1 MPAIPAIA
9 FLLAFLVCSLI
20 GRMLLVKAA
29 FGVSPPWGLAVLFVP
44 FGPFFF
50 RMKHREM
57 AHPTRHWRR
66 GATVLL
72 LLFFVNGGNADSLHA
87 LTDFGKNEPTIAAA
101 GDTQFHLPVPSKVV
115 AAVTQPAPAAPAT
128 PAPSATPAASAP
140 AATPSKA
147 VAAAVAGMPPAPK
160 VLNPAERLEAN
171 RKEFAR
177 LAEWYD
183 NLKHERGYLRKGDTA
198 AVEAF
203 NVEAAKY
210 QTALQ
215 LAKTEQ
221 ADLAKLTAK
230 K

>member
-9 FLLAFLVCSLI
+9 FLLAFLACSLV
-20 GRMLLVKAA
+20 GRLLLVKAA
-29 FGVSPPWGLAVLFVP
+29 FGVSPPWGLAVLLVP

-50 RMKHREM
+50 RMKHREI

-66 GATVLL
+66 GAMLL
-72 LLFFVNGGNADSLHA
+72 LVLFFVNGGNADSVHA
-87 LTDFGKNEPTIAAA
+87 LTEFGKTGGPIAAA
-101 GDTQFHLPVPSKVV
+101 GDTQFHLPVPAQVV
-115 AAVTQPAPAAPAT
+115 AAVGQPAPVPAAT
-128 PAPSATPAASAP
+128 PAPPAAGAP

-147 VAAAVAGMPPAPK
+147 VAASASTMSPAPK
-160 VLNPAERLEAN
+160 VLSPAERIEAN
-171 RKEFAR
+171 RKEFER

-183 NLKHERGYLRKGDTA
+183 NLKHERGYLRKGDDA
-198 AVEAF
+198 GVAAF
-203 NVEAAKY
+203 NVDAAKY

-221 ADLAKLTAK
+221 AELAKLMAK